1 MKTQLTTSADVD
13 VTQLG
18 PDARALQRDLQG
30 AAFAYGVD
38 AGSWREVQWNF
49 PMVDVAVAA
58 AERAGAPSEFLF
70 RFEATGY
77 PQQALLCRLW
87 DPDADAPLPLSRKPK
102 GTGRVAIV
110 FRNDN
115 DWEQGRFLYWPLDR
129 QALQSHKKWPHAY
142 RSAWKSTDTIATYL
156 FELHALLN
164 SSAYTGVAG
173 S

>member
-1 MKTQLTTSADVD
+1 MKAELTTSADVD

-30 AAFAYGVD
+30 AAFAFGAD
-38 AGSWREVQWNF
+38 AGWWREVAWSF
-49 PMVDVAVAA
+49 PTVDIAVAA

-87 DPDADAPLPLSRKPK
+87 DPDADAPLPINRKPK
-102 GTGRVAIV
+102 GIGRVAIV
-110 FRNDN
+110 FRNN
-115 DWEQGRFLYWPLDR
+115 WKEGRFLYWPLDR
-129 QALQSHKKWPHAY
+129 HALQTHSDWPGTY

-156 FELHALLN
+156 NELYALLN